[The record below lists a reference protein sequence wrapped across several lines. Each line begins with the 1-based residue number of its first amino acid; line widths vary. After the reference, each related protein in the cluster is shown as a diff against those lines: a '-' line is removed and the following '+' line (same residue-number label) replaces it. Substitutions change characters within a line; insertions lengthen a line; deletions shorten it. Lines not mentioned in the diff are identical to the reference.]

1 MPISISRTFLPDLFV
16 IEPQIFNDH
25 RGCFFETW
33 NETEF
38 SEKLGRDVKFVQD
51 NQSISKYRV
60 LRGLHYQLEKPQGKL
75 VRVISGEIFD
85 VAVDLRANS
94 STFGKWFGIELSSDN
109 KKQLWIP
116 EGFAHGFVALSSIA
130 EIAYKTTEYW
140 HPQSEKC
147 IRWNDYF
154 LNIKWPNLEFVV
166 SKKDEFGMDWFGAPK
181 F

>member
-1 MPISISRTFLPDLFV
+1 MPLSIFRTFLPDLLV
-16 IEPQIFNDH
+16 VEPQVFNDH

-33 NETEF
+33 NEANF
-38 SEKLGRDVKFVQD
+38 SEKLGRDIKFVQD
-51 NQSISKYRV
+51 NQSKSKLGV
-60 LRGLHYQLEKPQGKL
+60 LRGLHYQFENPQGKL

-130 EIAYKTTEYW
+130 EVVYKTTEYW
-140 HPQSEKC
+140 HPSSEKC
-147 IRWNDYF
+147 IRWNDSF
-154 LNIKWPNLEFVV
+154 LRIEWPNLEFIV
-166 SKKDEFGMDWFGAPK
+166 SDKDKCGLDWMDAPK

>member
-16 IEPQIFNDH
+16 IEPQVFHDH

-51 NQSISKYRV
+51 NQSISKHRV
-60 LRGLHYQLEKPQGKL
+60 LRGLHYQFEKPQGKL
-75 VRVISGEIFD
+75 VRVVSGEIFD
-85 VAVDLRANS
+85 VAVDLRS
-94 STFGKWFGIELSSDN
+94 KSTTFGKWFGIELSAEN

-116 EGFAHGFVALSSIA
+116 EGFAHGFVVLSSIA
-130 EIAYKTTEYW
+130 EVAYKTTGYW
-140 HPQSEKC
+140 HPSSEKC
-147 IRWNDYF
+147 IRWNDSF
-154 LNIKWPNLEFVV
+154 LNIGWPNLEFII
-166 SKKDEFGMDWFGAPK
+166 SQKDECGLDWINVPK